1 MEAAE
6 SARASAPGASGAPEA
21 GRAAE
26 RAPEAGRQPEPMRC
40 VWARVAGVERRSP
53 GFARVTLAAE
63 EFDLMGDSTPYLDC
77 RIKIVFGAAPEGRIP
92 AGELGGTR
100 WYTDWRDAPADVRG
114 AMRTFS
120 IVASRPGEIDVEF
133 ALHDASH
140 AGGALGPASQW
151 IASARVGD
159 ELQVIGPNL
168 AYWAAQ
174 PEPYA
179 GTEFKPGSAERIV
192 LVGDATALPAIES
205 ILRDL
210 PRVAAPGAEVRVLAE
225 VAAPDDERDL
235 PSLAGPGPGA
245 EREPAS
251 GPAESGSGLA
261 AAAGPVRVD
270 WVRSGSDLGRS
281 LVDALGG
288 RIGAEHFEFLSG
300 CPTAGDLRVASA
312 PSEASVAPPETSPA
326 LNEPV
331 GIPGAPAAASE
342 APRGSFEAS
351 AALDEPD
358 GDALLWESGHAKA
371 PVKTY
376 VWVAGEQS
384 AVRDIRRFYV
394 RECGV
399 DRRSVAFMG
408 YWKRGQAQ
416 AA

>member
-1 MEAAE
+1 MEAA
-6 SARASAPGASGAPEA
+6 
-21 GRAAE
+21 
-26 RAPEAGRQPEPMRC
+26 EPMRC

-63 EFDLMGDSTPYLDC
+63 GFDLMGDSSPYLDC

-92 AGELGGTR
+92 AGELGGAR

-133 ALHDASH
+133 ALHGTSH

-179 GTEFKPGSAERIV
+179 GTEFNPGVAERIV

-235 PSLAGPGPGA
+235 PSPAVPGPGA

-251 GPAESGSGLA
+251 GPAESGFGLA

-312 PSEASVAPPETSPA
+312 PCEASAAAGASSTAASE
-326 LNEPV
+326 
-331 GIPGAPAAASE
+331 APAAASE
-342 APRGSFEAS
+342 S
-351 AALDEPD
+351 LDEPD

>member
-1 MEAAE
+1 MEAA
-6 SARASAPGASGAPEA
+6 
-21 GRAAE
+21 
-26 RAPEAGRQPEPMRC
+26 EPMRC
-40 VWARVAGVERRSP
+40 VWARVTGVERRSP

-63 EFDLMGDSTPYLDC
+63 EFDLMGDSSPYLDC
-77 RIKIVFGAAPEGRIP
+77 RIKIIFGAAPEGRIP
-92 AGELGGTR
+92 AGELGGAR
-100 WYTDWRDAPADVRG
+100 WYTDWRDAPVEVRG

-133 ALHDASH
+133 ALHDAAH
-140 AGGALGPASQW
+140 AGGALGPASRW
-151 IASARVGD
+151 IASARPGD

-168 AYWAAQ
+168 AYWSAQ

-179 GTEFKPGSAERIV
+179 GTEFNPGAAERIV

-235 PSLAGPGPGA
+235 PSLAAPGPV
-245 EREPAS
+245 P
-251 GPAESGSGLA
+251 
-261 AAAGPVRVD
+261 VD
-270 WVRSGSDLGRS
+270 WVHSGADLGRS
-281 LVDALGG
+281 LVDALSG
-288 RIGAEHFEFLSG
+288 RIGAEHFDFLSG

-312 PSEASVAPPETSPA
+312 VSGGPASSDGPASFGVASSAASGE
-326 LNEPV
+326 
-331 GIPGAPAAASE
+331 PAAESE
-342 APRGSFEAS
+342 
-351 AALDEPD
+351 ALDEPD
-358 GDALLWESGHAKA
+358 GDALLWESGHAKD